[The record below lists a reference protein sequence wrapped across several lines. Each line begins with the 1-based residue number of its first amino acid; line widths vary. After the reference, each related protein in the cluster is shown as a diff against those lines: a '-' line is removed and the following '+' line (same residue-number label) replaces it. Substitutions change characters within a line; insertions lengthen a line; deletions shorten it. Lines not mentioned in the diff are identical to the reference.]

1 MVVGDELVFTIE
13 AETATPATPIRLS
26 EADLRE
32 RVHLQEWVKAHPQM
46 LGEDLLL
53 ITDEFDWQNPA
64 GQPTHERL
72 DVLALDR
79 TGRLVV
85 AELIRDRAPDT
96 VALQALTY
104 AAMVS
109 RFSVDHLVDL
119 YAAESDR
126 AASAATAS
134 RATRPPRSCAVSRAV
149 MRQKAVNSVCQK
161 YVSGGACSP
170 TAVLTGG
177 GSRPGLDRPDR
188 AAAAGRGRALG
199 GAGCWSGGSAAAGR
213 RRRRRRWRRAAVQTH
228 PGRRQGG
235 GRPGPPATRWTPRP
249 TGRPGAAAAGL
260 RLGDALLGMPCLHRL
275 WDGQAA
281 GGCDRPHALQR
292 GPVDNAV
299 AFQALPRHV
308 ARRPD
313 PADSRPLGGPHGADP
328 DLSRELVAVE
338 EAEIDPRVLL
348 PSLPGQQDPVAVL
361 GRGQA
366 VAGPDADEPDDETA
380 DAGR

>member
-199 GAGCWSGGSAAAGR
+199 GAGCWSSGSAAVGR

-235 GRPGPPATRWTPRP
+235 GRPGPPATRWTPGRHGGQELQQP
-249 TGRPGAAAAGL
+249 GSGSGMPCWGCPACTGYGTGRPLAGATG
-260 RLGDALLGMPCLHRL
+260 RTRYS
-275 WDGQAA
+275 
-281 GGCDRPHALQR
+281 
-292 GPVDNAV
+292 VD
-299 AFQALPRHV
+299 Q
-308 ARRPD
+308 
-313 PADSRPLGGPHGADP
+313 
-328 DLSRELVAVE
+328 
-338 EAEIDPRVLL
+338 
-348 PSLPGQQDPVAVL
+348 
-361 GRGQA
+361 
-366 VAGPDADEPDDETA
+366 
-380 DAGR
+380 